1 MNDARLILRAA
12 EFAALKHRSQRRKG
26 EEASPYI
33 NHPIEVAS
41 MLAEVGVTDA
51 EVLAAALLHD
61 TIEDTETTVEELS
74 EVFGPRVAG
83 IVAEL
88 TDDKSLPKATRK
100 ALQIEHAP
108 QLSDAA
114 ALVKLADKT
123 VNVTDIARHPPS
135 GWPLE
140 RRLEYLDWAEQ
151 VVAGVPAVSPRLC
164 ALFTA
169 RLRAAREAL
178 ADAGTA

>member
-1 MNDARLILRAA
+1 VNDAWLILRAA
-12 EFAALKHRSQRRKG
+12 EFAAHKHRDQRRKG

-41 MLAEVGVTDA
+41 MLAEVGIADA

-61 TIEDTETTVEELS
+61 TIEDTETSFDELS
-74 EVFGPRVAG
+74 AEFGARVAA

-114 ALVKLADKT
+114 ALVKLADKI
-123 VNVTDIARHPPS
+123 VNVSDIARHPPS
-135 GWPLE
+135 DWSLE
-140 RRLEYLDWAEQ
+140 RRLEYLDWAER
-151 VVAGVPAVSPRLC
+151 VVAGVPEVST
-164 ALFTA
+164 ALRELFAA
-169 RLRAAREAL
+169 RLQAARRAL
-178 ADAGTA
+178 ADLRPA